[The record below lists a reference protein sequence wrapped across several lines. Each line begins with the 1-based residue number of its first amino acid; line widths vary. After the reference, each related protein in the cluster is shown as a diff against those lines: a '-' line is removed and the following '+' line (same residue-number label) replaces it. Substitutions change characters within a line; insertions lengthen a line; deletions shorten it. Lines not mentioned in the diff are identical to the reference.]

1 VGELVYFVAGD
12 SHRTAL
18 YLRASSFLTFLNI
31 SG

>member
-1 VGELVYFVAGD
+1 VGELVEFVAGD

-18 YLRASSFLTFLNI
+18 YLRASSFFTFLNI